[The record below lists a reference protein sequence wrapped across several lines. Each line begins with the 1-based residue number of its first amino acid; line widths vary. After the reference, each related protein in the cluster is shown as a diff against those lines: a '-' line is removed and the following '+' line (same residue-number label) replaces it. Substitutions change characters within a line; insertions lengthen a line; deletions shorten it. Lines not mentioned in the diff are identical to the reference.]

1 MSKKIEWK
9 SIEHYATFIDDQQI
23 DKDLLYN
30 DFNHIKPKYI
40 ELKERFGDIHKQIQ
54 KFISSNLVVLKQ
66 VQITTNDETNLCNEF
81 DLLDRSDTNEKDPCV
96 YLEEYYSEIQN
107 EDKHHLYC
115 LAKAYANV
123 TDGSTLLEFGGGPTL
138 YQLMSAAAK

>member
-81 DLLDRSDTNEKDPCV
+81 DLLDRSDTNEKECD
-96 YLEEYYSEIQN
+96 
-107 EDKHHLYC
+107 
-115 LAKAYANV
+115 
-123 TDGSTLLEFGGGPTL
+123 
-138 YQLMSAAAK
+138 

>member
-66 VQITTNDETNLCNEF
+66 VQITTNDETKCNEF
-81 DLLDRSDTNEKDPCV
+81 DLLDRSDTNEKECDV
-96 YLEEYYSEIQN
+96 RSHEKQN
-107 EDKHHLYC
+107 KHTSIRCDHL
-115 LAKAYANV
+115 
-123 TDGSTLLEFGGGPTL
+123 
-138 YQLMSAAAK
+138 